1 MKLSAED
8 SDLFYKLNLAL
19 LDFTNKK
26 LKLCPDA
33 ETPEAVKRLS
43 LDEKVVLRN
52 VLWDED
58 NLIDSFLNE
67 NPFRLSSEE
76 IDIVGSWKHRVK
88 GRFVLVSH
96 LKSHSVFLKDDE
108 QIAYGVLGLQDELEA
123 ILGPNLPMIVDAV
136 LLPFRDRIIYDGLLS
151 PYGISFGKGFQ
162 AGIKDSYQQA
172 KAKYGIVTSLP
183 FSTESKGQSDEDL
196 LRFYLKSKQNR
207 DQYWE
212 DMWDLIGK
220 KPALRL
226 LYHQEM
232 GKIHARHYRKRFQE
246 IGISQGWFAVLEGLV
261 VASGGSKDEAEQAAK
276 RIVPSEKRT
285 WVHYFQLGRK

>member
-8 SDLFYKLNLAL
+8 ADLFYKLNLAL
-19 LDFTNKK
+19 LAFTNKK

-33 ETPEAVKRLS
+33 ETPEAVKQLP
-43 LDEKVVLRN
+43 LDKKVVIRN
-52 VLWDED
+52 ALWEED
-58 NLIDSFLNE
+58 NLIESFLNE
-67 NPFRLSSEE
+67 NPFQLSSEE
-76 IDIVGSWKHRVK
+76 IDIVGSWKHRVN
-88 GRFVLVSH
+88 GRFILVSH
-96 LKSHSVFLKDDE
+96 LKNHSVFLKEDE
-108 QIAYGVLGLQDELEA
+108 QIAYGVLGLQDDLES
-123 ILGPNLPMIVDAV
+123 ILGPNLPIILEAV
-136 LLPFRDRIIYDGLLS
+136 LLPFRDRIVHDGLLS
-151 PYGISFGKGFQ
+151 PFRISFGKGFR
-162 AGIKDSYQQA
+162 AGTKDSYQQA

-183 FSTESKGQSDEDL
+183 FSVESKGQSDEDL

-207 DQYWE
+207 DQHWE
-212 DMWDLIGK
+212 DIWDVIGK

-261 VASGGSKDEAEQAAK
+261 VASGGSKEEAEQAAK
-276 RIVPSEKRT
+276 RIVPSEKRA

>member
-8 SDLFYKLNLAL
+8 TDLFYKLNLAL
-19 LDFTNKK
+19 LAFTNKK
-26 LKLCPDA
+26 LKLLPDA
-33 ETPEAVKRLS
+33 ERPEAVKQLP

-52 VLWDED
+52 ALWDED

-76 IDIVGSWKHRVK
+76 MNIVGSWKHRVK
-88 GRFVLVSH
+88 GRFILISH
-96 LKSHSVFLKDDE
+96 LKSHSVFLKDNE
-108 QIAYGVLGLQDELEA
+108 QIAYGVLGLQDDLETV
-123 ILGPNLPMIVDAV
+123 LGPNLPMIVDAV
-136 LLPFRDRIIYDGLLS
+136 LLPFRDKIIYDGLLS
-151 PYGISFGKGFQ
+151 PYGISFGKGFRT
-162 AGIKDSYQQA
+162 GINDSYQQA

-183 FSTESKGQSDEDL
+183 FSVESKGQSDEEL

-212 DMWDLIGK
+212 DIWDLIGK
-220 KPALRL
+220 KPTLRL

-232 GKIHARHYRKRFQE
+232 GKIHARHYRKQFNE
-246 IGISQGWFAVLEGLV
+246 IGISQGWFALLEGLV
-261 VASGGSKDEAEQAAK
+261 VASGGSKDEAEQVAN
-276 RIVPSEKRT
+276 RIVPSEKRA